1 MSLRIDINAIARI
14 LLQDGVWYH
23 VLRGTLTVDT
33 FELIESDELGTSGE
47 ATAGGRMGLRFKAQG
62 MNGWIACPLTSIT
75 AVHYESSETDEPIDI
90 NIPKTL
96 ADELGTSLG

>member
-1 MSLRIDINAIARI
+1 MSLQIDVNAIARI

-23 VLRGTLTVDT
+23 VLRGTLTIDT
-33 FELIESDELGTSGE
+33 FELMDGDGLTGTE
-47 ATAGGRMGLRFKAQG
+47 AQAGARSTGLRFKAHG
-62 MNGWIACPLTSIT
+62 MNGWIACPLASIT
-75 AVHYESSETDEPIDI
+75 AVHYESSETDEPIGI